1 MILVL
6 DSDARFFS
14 RFEEFPAITS
24 VTRSSQPLAF
34 ISASSTPTVLR
45 FGLWIDHLG
54 RKHGDRQAGRQV
66 GIMLKLL
73 PRAYI

>member
-1 MILVL
+1 LERSYSFIWLVY
-6 DSDARFFS
+6 
-14 RFEEFPAITS
+14 
-24 VTRSSQPLAF
+24 
-34 ISASSTPTVLR
+34 
-45 FGLWIDHLG
+45 DHLG